1 MKKLGFSICII
12 IIVALMTSCASFYG
26 VGKQGPLLSGI
37 LQRGELI
44 VGTAGG
50 MPPLN
55 MTTKNGDIIGFEVD
69 LANIIADS
77 LGVKLRIEAMAFPE
91 LLPALEAGEI
101 DIILSGMTITPA
113 RNLKV
118 AFAGPYYES
127 GKALL
132 TNLGNIAFLQ
142 RAEIFNIRAT
152 VVTLEGSTSQYF
164 VEKEL
169 SGANLITT
177 KDYDSAIKMVLDGK
191 ADALVADYPICV
203 TTLLR
208 NPNEGF
214 ISIFTSLTYEPMGIA
229 MPLGDPHFLN
239 WINNMLN
246 TLEKTGRMEELEM
259 KWFED
264 SSWLSQLP

>member
-1 MKKLGFSICII
+1 MKKLGYSVCLIL
-12 IIVALMTSCASFYG
+12 IVAFMTSCASFYG
-26 VGKQGPLLSGI
+26 VGKQGPVLSSI
-37 LQRGELI
+37 LEKGELV

-69 LANIIADS
+69 LAEILADS
-77 LGVKLRIEAMAFPE
+77 LGVTLRMEAIPFPE
-91 LLPALEAGEI
+91 LLPALEAGKI
-101 DIILSGMTITPA
+101 DIILSGMTITPD

-132 TNLGNIAFLQ
+132 TNVGNLASLQ
-142 RAEIFNIRAT
+142 RAEIFNIKAT

-164 VEKEL
+164 VEGAIP
-169 SGANLITT
+169 GANLVTT
-177 KDYDSAIKMVLDGK
+177 KDYDSAIKMVLNGQ
-191 ADALVADYPICV
+191 ADAMVADYPICV

-208 NPNEGF
+208 HPNAGF
-214 ISIFTSLTYEPMGIA
+214 ISIFTSLTYEPIGIA
-229 MPLGDPHFLN
+229 MPLGDPHFLG
-239 WINNMLN
+239 WMNNMLN
-246 TLEKTGRMEELEM
+246 TLEKIGRIEELEV

-264 SSWLSQLP
+264 ASWISQLP